1 MIWRTMKSFK
11 SFSKR
16 WGIKK
21 KNDEGL
27 ILNNQHIFIQHTAW
41 EHKELWEILL
51 EVETTDLIE
60 ISESHVDF
68 NYLGIS
74 WYWSLWLIK
83 NSSQM
88 KNVPVLDLAL
98 QRKTNIVH
106 QLSVFPEMR
115 DSWVTELIYLVPSQ
129 RFWIPCTKTAEGDGS
144 GSFTSFWK
152 INFFLFRIHFAPTG
166 PQLPSKAMNRWTY
179 KRFYFI
185 SFVGARYKELSY
197 SYILVH
203 DIVSVTMSQYRPLFY
218 FTPQMCTV
226 SSTSHKPRTA
236 QHFEDY
242 LL

>member
-1 MIWRTMKSFK
+1 MYPA
-11 SFSKR
+11 
-16 WGIKK
+16 
-21 KNDEGL
+21 
-27 ILNNQHIFIQHTAW
+27 HCAW

-51 EVETTDLIE
+51 EAETTDLIE

-115 DSWVTELIYLVPSQ
+115 DSWVTELMYLVPSQ

-144 GSFTSFWK
+144 GILLPFEKSF
-152 INFFLFRIHFAPTG
+152 FFFFGYTLHLLGHSYPSRKWIDGPIRGFILSHLWVPGTKNWVIHIF
-166 PQLPSKAMNRWTY
+166 
-179 KRFYFI
+179 
-185 SFVGARYKELSY
+185 
-197 SYILVH
+197 
-203 DIVSVTMSQYRPLFY
+203 
-218 FTPQMCTV
+218 
-226 SSTSHKPRTA
+226 
-236 QHFEDY
+236 
-242 LL
+242 